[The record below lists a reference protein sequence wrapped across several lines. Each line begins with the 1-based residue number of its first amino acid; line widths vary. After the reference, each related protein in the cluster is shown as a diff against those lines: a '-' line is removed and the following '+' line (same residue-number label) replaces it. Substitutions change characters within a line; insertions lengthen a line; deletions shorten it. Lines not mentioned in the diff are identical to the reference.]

1 MRKIALIMDEWKR
14 CFTYAWPSGILQRIH
29 ERDEEVNLYIF
40 SSSGNWS
47 WDRDYN
53 IGEYNIYRLP
63 DFQDFDGIILD
74 LNNIVMEDIREEVI
88 ERAKSSGVPVI
99 SVGYEIDDFYYVG
112 IDNYSAMYRVIKH
125 MHKIHNCRSYWFIMG
140 PKENYES
147 AKRTEGLK
155 NYMKEHGIA
164 FSEDDFY
171 HGTFEYSSGL
181 EGFEVLYESH
191 KKLPDAIIC
200 ANDNLAVG
208 VGEAALKR
216 GICIPDDV
224 RMTGF
229 DNFDKASIYRPNITT
244 VGHIREDVG
253 ILCAELFFKLWA
265 GEKTERCNYTKTQEI
280 YWESCGCGKQAN
292 IDIRKNLKDRMMYDI
307 ETTEFEET
315 VLLLEYELQH
325 CRTIPDI
332 MNCIAK
338 FVSSFK
344 CDAMYLVMDEHIHTY
359 KKQVSVNQKFQS
371 FTKEGFLEKGYPK
384 YMQLQFAY
392 ENGKRLDV
400 RNMPLVADLFP
411 MFDYERGGQDF
422 LFLPLHFGKSVI
434 GYFVIR
440 NAVYLLAQQY
450 LFDVM
455 SVLTKAIENLYQ
467 KEKLE
472 YLNGMLSALYLSDAM
487 TGLYNRM
494 GYMKFGEE
502 FFEEV
507 HKRKQR
513 VAVYFID
520 LDRLKEINDEYGH
533 ENGDFAIKTVAA
545 AIKKYSS
552 ENSVVAR
559 IGGDEY
565 VLLQMSES
573 AEEIERTKEHIREEL
588 CCVAERTNFP
598 VPLTVSIGSVIS
610 DPSSSWSLEE
620 YIHLADE
627 RMYEEKVAKKANRK

>member
-14 CFTYAWPSGILQRIH
+14 CFTYAWPSGILERIH
-29 ERDEEVNLYIF
+29 QLDADVNLYIF

-47 WDRDYN
+47 WDEDYN

-63 DFQDFDGIILD
+63 DFKDFDGIILD
-74 LNNIVMEDIREEVI
+74 LTNVVMEDIRQEVI
-88 ERAKSSGVPVI
+88 ERAKASGVPVI
-99 SVGYEIDDFYYVG
+99 SVGYEINDFYYVG
-112 IDNYSAMYRVIKH
+112 IDNYSAMYRMIAH
-125 MHKIHNCRSYWFIMG
+125 MHQVHHCESYWFVMG
-140 PKENYES
+140 SENNYES
-147 AKRTEGLK
+147 RKRTIGLK
-155 NYMKEHGIA
+155 EYMKEHGIP
-164 FSEDDFY
+164 FSVKDFY
-171 HGTFEYSSGL
+171 HGTFEYSSGV
-181 EGFEVLYESH
+181 EGFEKLYKSH
-191 KKLPDAIIC
+191 CKLPDAIIC

-208 VGEAALKR
+208 VAEAALKR
-216 GICIPDDV
+216 NILIPEDV
-224 RMTGF
+224 RLTGF

-253 ILCAELFFKLWA
+253 IACADLFFRLWR
-265 GEKTERCNYTKTQEI
+265 GESVDQCYFTDTQEI
-280 YWESCGCGKQAN
+280 YWESCGCGNQAK

-307 ETTEFEET
+307 ETSEFEET

-332 MNCIAK
+332 MNCISK

-359 KKQVSVNQKFQS
+359 KKQANVNQKFQS
-371 FTKEGFLEKGYPK
+371 LTKDGFLEKGYPK

-392 ENGKRLDV
+392 ENETRLNV
-400 RNMPLVADLFP
+400 RDMPLVQGIFP
-411 MFDYERGGQDF
+411 IFDYDKGGQDF

-455 SVLTKAIENLYQ
+455 GVLTKAIENLYQ

-472 YLNGMLSALYLSDAM
+472 YLNGMLSALYVSDAM

-507 HKRKQR
+507 HRSGQS
-513 VAVYFID
+513 VSVFFID

-533 ENGDFAIKTVAA
+533 ENGDFAIKAVAL
-545 AIKKYSS
+545 AIKKYND
-552 ENSVVAR
+552 EDSVVAR

-565 VLLQMSES
+565 VLLQR
-573 AEEIERTKEHIREEL
+573 AKGEHENEKLKKSIREEL
-588 CCVAERTNFP
+588 QCVTERTNFP
-598 VPLTVSIGSVIS
+598 MPLTVSIGSVIS
-610 DPSSSWSLEE
+610 DPCSSQSLEE

-627 RMYEEKVAKKANRK
+627 KMYEEKVAKKANRK